1 MNPKPDDFDKVQKLL
16 ALKRHEQPPPRFFS
30 EFSEQ
35 VIARL
40 DSPVP
45 ARPGRWWQRLGLD
58 FDLQPPL
65 VCALGVVVCGLLLV
79 GIITSL
85 DHEGPALVIVRP
97 ISGNALVLTPPG
109 SAAVAPATTL
119 NPIAK
124 PEDIAGSTEPIVSS
138 SGSPFNQFTLRTQP
152 AGATVGGN

>member
-16 ALKRHEQPPPRFFS
+16 ALKRHEQPPRRFFS
-30 EFSEQ
+30 EFSEH

-45 ARPGRWWQRLGLD
+45 PRPDHWWQRFGLD

-85 DHEGPALVIVRP
+85 DHEEPSLLIVRP
-97 ISGNALVLTPPG
+97 VNANALVLTPPG
-109 SAAVAPATTL
+109 SAAAAPVITL

-124 PEDIAGSTEPIVSS
+124 LEDIAASTEPIVSS
-138 SGSPFNQFTLRTQP
+138 SGSPFNQFTLRAQP
-152 AGATVGGN
+152 AAASVGGN